1 MPQDKTMSAEKFC
14 SYVWDGENGYSDCDE
29 FISACKKRDAQL
41 IRSTLEAAAERVK
54 AKRITVT
61 AATWNDALD
70 EAEADIIEPIAQ
82 KVEI

>member
-1 MPQDKTMSAEKFC
+1 MPQNKPMTPEAVIQSIDDNYAPLSIDAK
-14 SYVWDGENGYSDCDE
+14 
-29 FISACKKRDAQL
+29 ISIDDLLAQL